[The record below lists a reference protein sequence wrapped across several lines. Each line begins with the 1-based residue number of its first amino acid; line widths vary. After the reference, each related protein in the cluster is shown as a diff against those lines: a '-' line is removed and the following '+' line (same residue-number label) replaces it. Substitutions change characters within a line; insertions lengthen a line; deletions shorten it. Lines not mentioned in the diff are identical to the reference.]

1 MPVWQPARS
10 ASYRLSVLAVAV
22 SLTFLV
28 GVAAA
33 CAPSVPSAPPSPSQE
48 SAVPVPTDDTELS
61 AADRCMLD
69 SGFRITAIHEGTAGQ
84 RQWYSWAFNGPPG
97 ESATRF
103 AECQEL
109 APSPVD
115 KTVAELRQIFDR
127 WVKER
132 DCLARLGY
140 TPVPPPSFEA
150 FVVGWKTTG
159 PWMPVD
165 GTDYTTWTTAEYNAV
180 KLQCKLEAYER

>member
-1 MPVWQPARS
+1 MADWQPASRS
-10 ASYRLSVLAVAV
+10 AYRLSVLAVAV
-22 SLTFLV
+22 SLACLV

-33 CAPSVPSAPPSPSQE
+33 CAPSGPAPTPSPSQE
-48 SAVPVPTDDTELS
+48 SEVPIPTDDEELS

-69 SGFRITAIHEGTAGQ
+69 SGFRITAIHEGAAGQ

-103 AECQEL
+103 AECQKL

-115 KTVAELRQIFDR
+115 KTVSELRQIFDR

-132 DCLARLGY
+132 DCLVRLGY
-140 TPVPPPSFEA
+140 TPVPPPSFEE
-150 FVVGWKTTG
+150 FVVRWRTTG

-165 GTDYTTWTTAEYNAV
+165 GTDYATWTTAEYNAV
-180 KLQCKLEAYER
+180 KLQCALEAYER